1 MHIAS
6 MLIWT
11 DRITVPVKSQ
21 VNLKLVVMFSSVRI
35 DIYSHDY
42 CSIQLEIIVYFGV
55 DLCYTL
61 LKKVLE
67 DIRYAT
73 LYGDL
78 N

>member
-61 LKKVLE
+61 LKKVSE

>member
-61 LKKVLE
+61 FGGYSICHV
-67 DIRYAT
+67 IW
-73 LYGDL
+73 
-78 N
+78 

>member
-21 VNLKLVVMFSSVRI
+21 VNLKLVVMFFSVRI